1 MAHRIFTYRLAEE
14 WATHC
19 RAFKVPVLDV
29 QALAA
34 QGKVLE
40 AYRLLQE
47 RLTEKDKCATR
58 SARPQGAPFVVEI
71 LATSGQGAEPQKA
84 PQIWASGELSQ
95 SKANDAPTAA
105 GASFAHVGQRRG
117 RLVFVVVSNRR
128 SLPLKSFKVGVA
140 IVQRVA
146 VSEQVFVRT
155 SAGGGASNV

>member
-1 MAHRIFTYRLAEE
+1 MAHRIVTYRLAEE

-19 RAFKVPVLDV
+19 QAFKVLVLDV

-47 RLTEKDKCATR
+47 RLTEKDKCAIR
-58 SARPQGAPFVVEI
+58 SARPQGAPFAVEI
-71 LATSGQGAEPQKA
+71 LATSGPGVEPLKAQQIGASDA
-84 PQIWASGELSQ
+84 LARSRAS
-95 SKANDAPTAA
+95 DAPTPA
-105 GASFAHVGQRRG
+105 GASFRRVGQRRG
-117 RLVFVVVSNRR
+117 RLVFVVVSNRG
-128 SLPLKSFKVGVA
+128 SWPFGSFKVDVA